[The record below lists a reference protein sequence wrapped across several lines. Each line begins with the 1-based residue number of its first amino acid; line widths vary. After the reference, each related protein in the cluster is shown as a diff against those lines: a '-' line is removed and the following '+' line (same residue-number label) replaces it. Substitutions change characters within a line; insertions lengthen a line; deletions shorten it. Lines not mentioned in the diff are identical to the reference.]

1 VRDNGY
7 QRFFSGD
14 DVLSVRHLVFDD
26 FGQPLNVF
34 FIVEGSGISN
44 LNEAS
49 EAASFQGRL
58 RTVLRRS
65 HQKGDRRSLELIA
78 EAYETPDAAW
88 NSAAS
93 LLSRLIVRNNQAQSS
108 GHEADTAQNAS
119 RLFKED

>member
-7 QRFFSGD
+7 QRFFFGD

-34 FIVEGSGISN
+34 FIVEGSGISD
-44 LNEAS
+44 LGEAS
-49 EAASFQGRL
+49 EALSYRGRL
-58 RTVLRRS
+58 RSVLRRS
-65 HQKGDRRSLELIA
+65 RQGDRRSLELIA

-93 LLSRLIVRNNQAQSS
+93 LLSRLIVR
-108 GHEADTAQNAS
+108 DRQNAS
-119 RLFKED
+119 RSFKGSIFWRLSALD

>member
-1 VRDNGY
+1 M
-7 QRFFSGD
+7 
-14 DVLSVRHLVFDD
+14 SVRHLVFDD

-34 FIVEGSGISN
+34 FIVDGSGISDSD
-44 LNEAS
+44 EAS
-49 EAASFQGRL
+49 EAPSFRGRL
-58 RTVLRRS
+58 RAVLRRS
-65 HQKGDRRSLELIA
+65 NQKGDRRTLELIA

-93 LLSRLIVRNNQAQSS
+93 LLSRLIVRNSQAQSS